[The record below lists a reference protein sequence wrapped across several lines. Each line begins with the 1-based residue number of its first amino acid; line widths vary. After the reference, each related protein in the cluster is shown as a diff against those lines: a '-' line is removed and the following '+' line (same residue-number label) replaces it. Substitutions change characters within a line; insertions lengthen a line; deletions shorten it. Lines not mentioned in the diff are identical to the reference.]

1 MRRIDGETARESL
14 LAVAPQGRGI
24 DPRAGAVAAFEPD
37 GALEPLV
44 VAVERIDEVPERK
57 LVVARLNVER
67 EAQPRRVGQRPHADQ
82 RVGEDRPGE
91 GPAGHVVDRVEHGDF
106 AVVKLAL
113 AFEHLDGAL
122 DDVAQAGAL
131 ALREV
136 ADGVVNV
143 VGRITVTGED
153 RLVDAQRIGFDIPV
167 ADIGVGEERI
177 VENLRQLV
185 VGDDFVAGAGG
196 EKHREEGESRYTEVS
211 FHIIRCFSTYCA
223 P

>member
-1 MRRIDGETARESL
+1 M
-14 LAVAPQGRGI
+14 
-24 DPRAGAVAAFEPD
+24 
-37 GALEPLV
+37 
-44 VAVERIDEVPERK
+44 
-57 LVVARLNVER
+57 
-67 EAQPRRVGQRPHADQ
+67 
-82 RVGEDRPGE
+82 
-91 GPAGHVVDRVEHGDF
+91 
-106 AVVKLAL
+106 
-113 AFEHLDGAL
+113 
-122 DDVAQAGAL
+122 
-131 ALREV
+131 
-136 ADGVVNV
+136 NV

-185 VGDDFVAGAGG
+185 VRDDFVAGAGG